1 VETSR
6 TEELNEAVW
15 APGTSVRHRATGD
28 VGVVIELRGAD
39 LRVAFGSE
47 ISYLSAD
54 DVEILAPEPHQQ
66 LAQGQLD
73 DSATALLRLLA
84 VLVEHSFRY
93 DPGSSLSNARLEPW
107 LHQAFVAHRIVAE
120 KVAPRMILADE
131 VGLGKTI
138 EAGLAIKELRAR
150 QAVERVLII
159 VPASLTQQWQAELSG
174 KFNEP
179 FEILNGASAK
189 HFARGGANPFLR
201 FDNVICSLPFATQAK
216 RAEQIVEAGWDLVL
230 FDEAHR
236 VRRTQAGS
244 KARVTQAYRLAD
256 ELKDQVH
263 GLLLLSATPVQLH
276 ESELFGL
283 VELVEPGLF
292 RSLDDFNRQ
301 RRDIPALNDL
311 MQKFER
317 WPSLGEEARSDVAA
331 RHAGVLSRLVDVDL
345 ELLDDPVAREHA
357 KNSLV
362 DAHPLAAA
370 MVRNRK
376 SELGM
381 AGKRIATLVAVSQ
394 TPAEKELYD
403 DVGDYIR
410 ETYSAATTLKNN
422 AVGFLMVI
430 YQKMLTS
437 SSHALR
443 VSFRRRIEKLQR
455 ELATAKTLKPKR
467 DAMLEIEDPLE
478 LSPLIGTLDGAAL
491 GVAKLQFEIDRL
503 LQLADRLDD
512 ARDTK
517 IGRAVQLVQQVI
529 ARGGKCVVFTQFI
542 ETQKFLSAA
551 LEHNGLTC
559 AMFNGQM
566 SADEKEQAIRV
577 FRGAADVLVSTEAGG
592 EGRNLQFANVLINY
606 DLPWNPMKVEQRIGR
621 LDRIGQTRPVEIY
634 NLVYQD
640 TLEERIVQVL
650 QDRIKLFEESVGSLD
665 PILGDV
671 EKSIEKLV
679 MTAGAASFAEDFEAY
694 AKDLGRRV
702 KEARLLEETLADFVM
717 DRASFRKDE
726 ADRLLG
732 RDALARPK
740 DLEQLIRLALD
751 YLGGSLVDHSD
762 GGMVINLS
770 PRLAARTGFGKT
782 SRRGVFDPSVAVHM
796 DELDLFAFGHPVVDR
811 LLAELRDLP
820 SAAVG
825 ARESSDVPAGLWIEV
840 LWRVKAHMVVNE
852 GILIRHLIN
861 ESGKVHSSNL
871 TKLPLSDRPISVPV
885 PAWAPS
891 AIRASETTFKSEFAE
906 RRSEL
911 ETRFHDIRE
920 ERLRRSDRIYD
931 SRRARLRYQITQAE
945 EWIAA
950 RESGEA
956 SERDRR
962 VLPARRGLLARDRER
977 LAQVD
982 EERQIKREE
991 LLAQRLDIRGEVLSA
1006 ALVVGA

>member
-1 VETSR
+1 MEKSR
-6 TEELNEAVW
+6 GGKGSESEW
-15 APGTSVRHRATGD
+15 APGTSVRHRATRD
-28 VGVVIELRGAD
+28 VGVVVEERGAE
-39 LRVAFGSE
+39 LRVAFGGE
-47 ISYLSAD
+47 ISYLSAA

-66 LAQGQLD
+66 LALGNLD
-73 DSATALLRLLA
+73 DSAAALLRLLA
-84 VLVEHSFRY
+84 VLVDHSYRY
-93 DPGSSLSNARLEPW
+93 DAGSSLSNARLEPW

-150 QAVERVLII
+150 QAVERVLIV

-174 KFNEP
+174 KFNES

-189 HFARGGANPFLR
+189 HFGRGGANPFLR
-201 FDNVICSLPFATQAK
+201 FDNVICSLPFATQSK
-216 RAEQIVEAGWDLVL
+216 RAEQIIEAGWDLVV

-236 VRRTQAGS
+236 VRRTQTGS

-256 ELKDQVH
+256 EIKDQVH
-263 GLLLLSATPVQLH
+263 GLLLLTATPVQLH
-276 ESELFGL
+276 ESELYGL

-301 RRDIPALNDL
+301 RKRIPALNQL
-311 MQKFER
+311 MGKLER
-317 WPSLGEEARSDVAA
+317 WPSLGAEDRAA
-331 RHAGVLSRLVDVDL
+331 AANQHADVLSGLAGIDL
-345 ELLDDPVAREHA
+345 ENLDDPVAREMA

-362 DAHPLAAA
+362 DAHPLAGA

-381 AGKRIATLVAVSQ
+381 AGKRVATLVAVPQSSI
-394 TPAEKELYD
+394 EKELYD
-403 DVGDYIR
+403 DVSDYIR
-410 ETYSAATTLKNN
+410 ETYSAATSLKNN

-443 VSFRRRIEKLQR
+443 VSFRRRIAKLQR
-455 ELATAKTLKPKR
+455 ELATATMLKPSR
-467 DAMLEIEDPLE
+467 DAMLEIDDPLE
-478 LSPLIGTLDGAAL
+478 LSPLIGTLEGAAL
-491 GVAKLQFEIDRL
+491 DVATLQFEIERL
-503 LQLADRLDD
+503 LELADRLDD
-512 ARDTK
+512 VRDTK
-517 IGRAVQLVQQVI
+517 VGRAVQLVEQVI

-566 SADEKEQAIRV
+566 TADEKEQAIRV
-577 FRGAADVLVSTEAGG
+577 FRGSADVLVSTEAGG
-592 EGRNLQFANVLINY
+592 EGRNLQFANVLVNY

-621 LDRIGQTRPVEIY
+621 LDRIGQERPVEIY
-634 NLVYQD
+634 NLVYEG

-650 QDRIKLFEESVGSLD
+650 QDRIQLFEESVGSLD

-671 EKSIEKLV
+671 EKSIEKLA
-679 MTAGAASFAEDFEAY
+679 MTAGAASFADKFEAY
-694 AKDLGRRV
+694 AEDLGRRV

-717 DRASFRKDE
+717 DRASFRRDK

-732 RDALARPK
+732 RDALARPA

-762 GGMVINLS
+762 GGTVINLS
-770 PRLAARTGFGKT
+770 PRLAARIGFGKT

-796 DELDLFAFGHPVVDR
+796 DELDLFGFGHPVVDR

-840 LWRVKAHMVVNE
+840 LWRVKAHMIVNE

-861 ESGKVHSSNL
+861 ESGEVHSSSL
-871 TKLPLSDRPISVPV
+871 TELPLSDRPITVVVP
-885 PAWAPS
+885 PWAPT
-891 AIRASETTFKSEFAE
+891 AIDMSQTTFDSEFAE
-906 RRSEL
+906 RRAAL
-911 ETRFHDIRE
+911 EVRFGDIRE
-920 ERLRRSDRIYD
+920 DRLRRSDRIYD
-931 SRRARLRYQITQAE
+931 SRRARLQYQITQAE

-950 RESGEA
+950 RESGEP
-956 SERDRR
+956 SEKDRR

-1006 ALVVGA
+1006 AIVVGV